1 MEQPRVERT
10 LRLMRL
16 MSGNA
21 YLTVEQLAK
30 RLDTS
35 TRSIYRYI
43 DTFKTCGFAVEKMDD
58 TIYRLISMPSGY
70 KDLQKLVYF
79 SEEEARVLTYLIE
92 SLDETNSL
100 KSSLYR
106 KLCAVCD
113 TKSIKEYSGTSKN
126 AANVQALGNAMKDRK
141 TVILK
146 DYSSSSSGTV
156 RDRVVEPFEFTNNH
170 INVWAYDCEKKDVR
184 LFKIARIGWV
194 DILPIDW
201 QHEDEHDKGYLD
213 AFRMQGKTQT
223 HVRLEM
229 TLRAKNL
236 LCEEFPLA
244 EPDITEKDGKY
255 ILDTK
260 VSKME
265 GVGRYVIGLMG
276 DLRVLD
282 SPELVAYIDDY
293 ISINMSIIGE
303 NKVR

>member
-43 DTFKTCGFAVEKMDD
+43 DTFKTCGFAVEKIDD
-58 TIYRLISMPSGY
+58 SIYRLISMPSGY

-170 INVWAYDCEKKDVR
+170 IDIWAYDCEKKDVR

-265 GVGRYVIGLMG
+265 GVGRFVIGLMG
-276 DLRVLD
+276 DIRVLD
-282 SPELVAYIDDY
+282 SPELVAYINDY
-293 ISINMSIIGE
+293 IRINMSIIGE

>member
-43 DTFKTCGFAVEKMDD
+43 DTFKTCGFAVEKIDD
-58 TIYRLISMPSGY
+58 SIYRLISMPSGY

-79 SEEEARVLTYLIE
+79 SEEEAMVLTYLIE
-92 SLDETNSL
+92 SLAETNSL

-156 RDRVVEPFEFTNNH
+156 KDRVVEPFEFTNNH
-170 INVWAYDCEKKDVR
+170 IDIWAYDCEKKDVR

-201 QHEDEHDKGYLD
+201 QHEVEHVKGYLD

-229 TLRAKNL
+229 TLRARNL

-244 EPDITEKDGKY
+244 IPDVTEKDGKF
-255 ILDTK
+255 IFDSMVTH
-260 VSKME
+260 ME
-265 GVGRYVIGLMG
+265 GVGRFVIGLAA
-276 DLRVLD
+276 DVKILD
-282 SPELVAYIDDY
+282 SPEL
-293 ISINMSIIGE
+293 E
-303 NKVR
+303 EHVRSYRDRYLRNL

>member
-43 DTFKTCGFAVEKMDD
+43 DTFKTCGFAVEKIDD
-58 TIYRLISMPSGY
+58 SIYRLISMPSGY

-170 INVWAYDCEKKDVR
+170 IDIWAYDCEKKDVR

-265 GVGRYVIGLMG
+265 GVGRLVIGLMG
-276 DLRVLD
+276 DIRVLD
-282 SPELVAYIDDY
+282 SPEQVAYINDY
-293 ISINMSIIGE
+293 IRINMSIIGE

>member
-43 DTFKTCGFAVEKMDD
+43 DTFKTCGFAVEKIDD
-58 TIYRLISMPSGY
+58 SIYRLISMPSGY

-100 KSSLYR
+100 KSSLYK
-106 KLCAVCD
+106 KLCAVFD

-265 GVGRYVIGLMG
+265 GVGRFVIGLMG
-276 DLRVLD
+276 DIRVLD
-282 SPELVAYIDDY
+282 SPELVAYINDY
-293 ISINMSIIGE
+293 IRINMSIIGE

>member
-16 MSGNA
+16 MSGNV

-35 TRSIYRYI
+35 TKSIYRYI
-43 DTFKTCGFAVEKMDD
+43 DTFKTCGFAVEKIDD
-58 TIYRLISMPSGY
+58 SIYRLISMPTGY

-170 INVWAYDCEKKDVR
+170 IDIWAYDCEKKDVR

-201 QHEDEHDKGYLD
+201 QHGDEHDKGYLD
-213 AFRMQGKTQT
+213 AFRMQGKAQT

-265 GVGRYVIGLMG
+265 GVGRFVIGLMG
-276 DLRVLD
+276 DIRVLD
-282 SPELVAYIDDY
+282 SPELERYVQEYVQK
-293 ISINMSIIGE
+293 NMIGTMT
-303 NKVR
+303 NI

>member
-43 DTFKTCGFAVEKMDD
+43 DTFKTCGFAVEKIDD
-58 TIYRLISMPSGY
+58 SIYRLISMPSGY

-100 KSSLYR
+100 KSSLYK
-106 KLCAVCD
+106 KLCAVFD

-213 AFRMQGKTQT
+213 AFRMQGKTQM

-229 TLRAKNL
+229 TLRARNL

-244 EPDITEKDGKY
+244 IPDVTEKDGKF
-255 ILDTK
+255 IFDSM

-265 GVGRYVIGLMG
+265 GVGRFVIGLMG
-276 DLRVLD
+276 DIRVLD
-282 SPELVAYIDDY
+282 SPELVAYINDY
-293 ISINMSIIGE
+293 IRINMSIIGE

>member
-43 DTFKTCGFAVEKMDD
+43 DTFKTCGFAVEKIDD
-58 TIYRLISMPSGY
+58 SIYRLISMPSGY

-156 RDRVVEPFEFTNNH
+156 RDRVVEPFEFTTNH
-170 INVWAYDCEKKDVR
+170 IDIWAYDCEKKDVR

-223 HVRLEM
+223 HVRLVM

-265 GVGRYVIGLMG
+265 GVGRLVIGLMG
-276 DLRVLD
+276 DIRVLD

-293 ISINMSIIGE
+293 ISINISNIGE

>member
-43 DTFKTCGFAVEKMDD
+43 DTFKTCGFAVEKIDD
-58 TIYRLISMPSGY
+58 SIYRLISMPSGY

-79 SEEEARVLTYLIE
+79 SEEEARVLTSLIE

-100 KSSLYR
+100 KSSLYK
-106 KLCAVCD
+106 KLCAVFD

-126 AANVQALGNAMKDRK
+126 AANIQALGNAMKDRK

-229 TLRAKNL
+229 TLRARNL

-244 EPDITEKDGKY
+244 IPDVTEKDGKF
-255 ILDTK
+255 IFDSM
-260 VSKME
+260 VSHME
-265 GVGRYVIGLMG
+265 GVGRFVIGLAA
-276 DLRVLD
+276 DVKIID
-282 SPELVAYIDDY
+282 SPELEEYV
-293 ISINMSIIGE
+293 ISYRDRYLKSL
-303 NKVR
+303 

>member
-1 MEQPRVERT
+1 MEQPRVERK

-43 DTFKTCGFAVEKMDD
+43 DTFKTCGFAVEKIDD
-58 TIYRLISMPSGY
+58 SIYRLISMPSGY

-100 KSSLYR
+100 KSSLCK
-106 KLCAVCD
+106 KLCAVFD
-113 TKSIKEYSGTSKN
+113 TKSIKEHSGTSKN

-146 DYSSSSSGTV
+146 VYSSSSSGTV

-170 INVWAYDCEKKDVR
+170 IDIWAYDCEKKEVR

-194 DILPIDW
+194 DILTIDW
-201 QHEDEHDKGYLD
+201 QHEDEIAQINSKHEK
-213 AFRMQGKTQT
+213 
-223 HVRLEM
+223 RL
-229 TLRAKNL
+229 N
-236 LCEEFPLA
+236 
-244 EPDITEKDGKY
+244 D
-255 ILDTK
+255 LDTQF
-260 VSKME
+260 
-265 GVGRYVIGLMG
+265 R
-276 DLRVLD
+276 LD
-282 SPELVAYIDDY
+282 KELLHVQIDDKR
-293 ISINMSIIGE
+293 NEPHLLQKQQNRRNHDTTGTR
-303 NKVR
+303 KTV

>member
-21 YLTVEQLAK
+21 YLTVEQLAR
-30 RLDTS
+30 RLDIS

-43 DTFKTCGFAVEKMDD
+43 DTFKTCGFAVEKIDD
-58 TIYRLISMPSGY
+58 SIYRLISMPSGY

-170 INVWAYDCEKKDVR
+170 IDIWAYDCEKKDVR

-213 AFRMQGKTQT
+213 ACRMQGKTQT
-223 HVRLEM
+223 RVRLEM
-229 TLRAKNL
+229 TLRARNL

-244 EPDITEKDGKY
+244 IPDVTEKDGKF
-255 ILDTK
+255 IFDSM

-265 GVGRYVIGLMG
+265 GVGRFVIGLMG
-276 DLRVLD
+276 DIRVLD
-282 SPELVAYIDDY
+282 SPELVAYINDY
-293 ISINMSIIGE
+293 IRINMSIIGE

>member
-21 YLTVEQLAK
+21 YLTVEQLAR

-43 DTFKTCGFAVEKMDD
+43 DTFKTCGFAVEKIDD
-58 TIYRLISMPSGY
+58 SIYRLISMPSGY
-70 KDLQKLVYF
+70 KDLQKLIYF

-170 INVWAYDCEKKDVR
+170 IDIWAYDCEKKDVR

-201 QHEDEHDKGYLD
+201 QHGDEHDKGYLD

-229 TLRAKNL
+229 TLRARNL

-244 EPDITEKDGKY
+244 IPDVTEKDGKF
-255 ILDTK
+255 IFDSMVTH
-260 VSKME
+260 ME
-265 GVGRYVIGLMG
+265 GEGRFVIGLAKE
-276 DLRVLD
+276 VKIVD
-282 SPELVAYIDDY
+282 SPELVQYVRDY
-293 ISINMSIIGE
+293 TKNFVDTI
-303 NKVR
+303 

>member
-43 DTFKTCGFAVEKMDD
+43 DTFKTCGFAVEKIDD
-58 TIYRLISMPSGY
+58 SIYRLISMPSGY

-79 SEEEARVLTYLIE
+79 SEEEARVLTYLIK

-100 KSSLYR
+100 KSSLYK
-106 KLCAVCD
+106 KLCAVFD
-113 TKSIKEYSGTSKN
+113 TKSIKEHSGTSKN

-170 INVWAYDCEKKDVR
+170 IDIWAYDCEKKDVR

-229 TLRAKNL
+229 TLRARNL

-244 EPDITEKDGKY
+244 IPDVTEKGGKF
-255 ILDTK
+255 IFDSMVTH
-260 VSKME
+260 ME
-265 GVGRYVIGLMG
+265 GVGRFVIGLAK
-276 DLRVLD
+276 DVRIID
-282 SPELVAYIDDY
+282 SPELVEYVRSYREHIE
-293 ISINMSIIGE
+293 SI
-303 NKVR
+303 

>member
-1 MEQPRVERT
+1 
-10 LRLMRL
+10 MRL

-43 DTFKTCGFAVEKMDD
+43 DTFKTCGFAVEKIDD
-58 TIYRLISMPSGY
+58 SIYRLISMPSGY
-70 KDLQKLVYF
+70 KDLQKLVDF

-170 INVWAYDCEKKDVR
+170 IDIWAYDCEKKDVR

-201 QHEDEHDKGYLD
+201 QHGDEHDKGYLD

-229 TLRAKNL
+229 TLRARNL

-244 EPDITEKDGKY
+244 IPDVTEKDGKF
-255 ILDTK
+255 IFDSMVTH
-260 VSKME
+260 ME
-265 GVGRYVIGLMG
+265 GVGRFVIGLAA
-276 DLRVLD
+276 DIRVVD
-282 SPELVAYIDDY
+282 SPELTEYIRNY
-293 ISINMSIIGE
+293 VKQNIIP
-303 NKVR
+303 VL

>member
-21 YLTVEQLAK
+21 YLTVEQLAR

-43 DTFKTCGFAVEKMDD
+43 DTFKTCGFAVEKIDD
-58 TIYRLISMPSGY
+58 SIYRLISMPSGY

-170 INVWAYDCEKKDVR
+170 IDIWAYDCEKKDVR

-201 QHEDEHDKGYLD
+201 QHGDEHDKGYLD

-229 TLRAKNL
+229 TLRARNL

-244 EPDITEKDGKY
+244 IPDVTEKDGKF
-255 ILDTK
+255 IFDSM

-265 GVGRYVIGLMG
+265 GVGRFVIGLMG
-276 DLRVLD
+276 DIRVLD
-282 SPELVAYIDDY
+282 SPELVAYINDY
-293 ISINMSIIGE
+293 IRINMSIIGE

>member
-21 YLTVEQLAK
+21 YLTVEQLAR

-43 DTFKTCGFAVEKMDD
+43 DSFKTCGFAVEKVGDS
-58 TIYRLISMPSGY
+58 IYRLISMPTGY

-100 KSSLYR
+100 KSSLYK

-201 QHEDEHDKGYLD
+201 QHGDEHDKGYLD
-213 AFRMQGKTQT
+213 AFRMQGKAQT

-229 TLRAKNL
+229 TLRARNL

-244 EPDITEKDGKY
+244 IPDVTEKDGKFFF
-255 ILDTK
+255 DSMVTH
-260 VSKME
+260 ME
-265 GVGRYVIGLMG
+265 GVGRFVIGLMG
-276 DLRVLD
+276 DIRVLD
-282 SPELVAYIDDY
+282 SPELVAYINDY
-293 ISINMSIIGE
+293 IRINMSIIGE

>member
-43 DTFKTCGFAVEKMDD
+43 DTFKTCGFAVEKIDD
-58 TIYRLISMPSGY
+58 SIYRLISMPSGY

-100 KSSLYR
+100 KSSLYK
-106 KLCAVCD
+106 KLCAVFD

-126 AANVQALGNAMKDRK
+126 AANIQALGNAMKDRK

-223 HVRLEM
+223 RVRLEM
-229 TLRAKNL
+229 TLRARNL

-244 EPDITEKDGKY
+244 IPDVTEKDGKF
-255 ILDTK
+255 IFDSM
-260 VSKME
+260 VSHME
-265 GVGRYVIGLMG
+265 GVGRFVIGLAA
-276 DLRVLD
+276 DVKVID
-282 SPELVAYIDDY
+282 SPELEAYVSEY
-293 ISINMSIIGE
+293 VQKNLSCY
-303 NKVR
+303 K

>member
-43 DTFKTCGFAVEKMDD
+43 DTFKTCGFAVEKIDD
-58 TIYRLISMPSGY
+58 SIYRLISMPSGY

-170 INVWAYDCEKKDVR
+170 IDIWAYDCEKKDVR

-201 QHEDEHDKGYLD
+201 QHGDEHDKGYLD

-229 TLRAKNL
+229 TLRARNL

-244 EPDITEKDGKY
+244 APDVTEKDGKF
-255 ILDTK
+255 IFDSMVTH
-260 VSKME
+260 ME
-265 GVGRYVIGLMG
+265 GVGRFVIGLAN
-276 DLRVLD
+276 DIKITD
-282 SPELVAYIDDY
+282 SPELSAYVRNY
-293 ISINMSIIGE
+293 MKQAISLY
-303 NKVR
+303 

>member
-21 YLTVEQLAK
+21 YLTVEQLAR

-43 DTFKTCGFAVEKMDD
+43 DTFKTCGFAVEKIDD
-58 TIYRLISMPSGY
+58 SIYRLISMPTGY

-100 KSSLYR
+100 KSSLYK
-106 KLCAVCD
+106 KLCAVFD

-170 INVWAYDCEKKDVR
+170 IDIWAYDCEKKDVR

-213 AFRMQGKTQT
+213 AFRMQGKAQT

-265 GVGRYVIGLMG
+265 GVGRFVIGLMG
-276 DLRVLD
+276 DIRVLD
-282 SPELVAYIDDY
+282 SPELVAYINDY
-293 ISINMSIIGE
+293 IRINMSIIGE

>member
-43 DTFKTCGFAVEKMDD
+43 DTFKTSGFAVEKIDD
-58 TIYRLISMPSGY
+58 SIYRLISMPSGY
-70 KDLQKLVYF
+70 KDLQKLIYF

-170 INVWAYDCEKKDVR
+170 IDIWAYDCEKKDVR

-265 GVGRYVIGLMG
+265 GVGRFVIGLMG
-276 DLRVLD
+276 DIRVLD

-293 ISINMSIIGE
+293 ISINISNIGE

>member
-43 DTFKTCGFAVEKMDD
+43 DTFKTCGFAVEKIDD
-58 TIYRLISMPSGY
+58 SIYRLISMPTGY

-100 KSSLYR
+100 KSSLYK
-106 KLCAVCD
+106 KLCAVFD

-213 AFRMQGKTQT
+213 AFRMQGKTQM

-229 TLRAKNL
+229 TLRARNL

-244 EPDITEKDGKY
+244 IPDVTEKDGKF
-255 ILDTK
+255 IFDSM

-265 GVGRYVIGLMG
+265 GVGRFVIGLMG
-276 DLRVLD
+276 DIRVLD
-282 SPELVAYIDDY
+282 SPELVAYINDY
-293 ISINMSIIGE
+293 IRINMSIIGE